1 MEKNTITNRLLSEIA
16 NKLKTG
22 FTTLCCR
29 LEALFPRYNTPTSY
43 LLDSGT
49 PSSNTLTIPAN
60 TAHSVSY
67 SIIQGSAD
75 ITIGSGDTNN
85 IPACFSET
93 INGTDLITEDITIEG
108 VTVGSTEA
116 LVYITVLKP

>member
-1 MEKNTITNRLLSEIA
+1 MEKYSTSARLLSEIA

-29 LEALFPRYNTPTSY
+29 LEALFPRYNTPVSY
-43 LLDSGT
+43 YLDSST
-49 PSSNTLTIPAN
+49 ATTSITIPAN
-60 TAHSVSY
+60 TAHYISY

-75 ITIGSGDTNN
+75 VTIGTNPTNN

-93 INGTDLITEDITIEG
+93 LQATDVITQDVTIEA
-108 VTVGSTEA
+108 VAVSTTDGI
-116 LVYITVLKP
+116 VYITVMEA